1 MCTLDERYLRR
12 VGGGEAE
19 SVDGREQMMAIAG
32 GSEGEREPAGARY
45 GVRRIWIPQS
55 QHTVDSGE
63 YTEGIDRRLGGW
75 SSGRDEVAAVWLS
88 RPETERNSA
97 LGGGGRW

>member
-45 GVRRIWIPQS
+45 GVSRIWIVRG
-55 QHTVDSGE
+55 HCRVDSE
-63 YTEGIDRRLGGW
+63 DIDRRRGGW
-75 SSGRDEVAAVWLS
+75 SGGYEERRGAA
-88 RPETERNSA
+88 A
-97 LGGGGRW
+97 AGGGAEDGRRGEVIGASGG